1 MKKYFVGLCWDEEY
15 KPCFHLKDYEFGLD
29 EFIDIP
35 QELLIER
42 IDQKICIG
50 TINPYTRE
58 YISCNNI
65 IEDSSSQ
72 CNHCKYMFDFYK
84 CVRCHGDDCSV
95 KNGDVLKYCNTPHY
109 VYLAYF
115 PNGKIKVGTAS
126 EIKKYNRLLEQ
137 GAIFSIFIAK
147 TPTGKIARQIE
158 KNIID
163 NGITGAVTTTY
174 KMKNIVFDSEEKLIR
189 QQLIEKYK
197 DILKLFAG
205 DNKKYL
211 IEPEFNSFNE
221 IKDKI
226 DNNMLSSNIQVN
238 LFDEENKQIKPY
250 IIKKELDR
258 IFGAYLF
265 CVGKVLAVENNGTI
279 ELIDTKKMEGYLFE
293 FKNIKNLNTDR
304 EIKCLGGEM
313 SIQKSMCPFCEEQK
327 NRNISIVNK
336 SRTLAETD
344 NFVVFPT
351 TGGFVKNYQLI
362 VPKKHINCF
371 GELSKEQLIELKS
384 LILWQKQ
391 INRKYFNSNSS
402 MFEHNLL

>member
-72 CNHCKYMFDFYK
+72 CNHCKYTFDFYK
-84 CVRCHGDDCSV
+84 CVRCHGEDCYV
-95 KNGDVLKYCNTPHY
+95 KNEDVLKYCNTPHY

-174 KMKNIVFDSEEKLIR
+174 KMKNMVFTSEETLIR
-189 QQLIEKYK
+189 KELIEKYK

-226 DNNMLSSNIQVN
+226 DSNMLSSNIQVN

-250 IIKKELDR
+250 IIKKEFNR
-258 IFGAYLF
+258 IFGSYLF

-304 EIKCLGGEM
+304 EIKCLGGDEY
-313 SIQKSMCPFCEEQK
+313 S
-327 NRNISIVNK
+327 
-336 SRTLAETD
+336 
-344 NFVVFPT
+344 
-351 TGGFVKNYQLI
+351 
-362 VPKKHINCF
+362 KKYVSF
-371 GELSKEQLIELKS
+371 L
-384 LILWQKQ
+384 
-391 INRKYFNSNSS
+391 
-402 MFEHNLL
+402 